1 MYFMTHKQGLFAGTP
16 CGSVLAVMCYDGK
29 TTVTPVRGELDWI
42 FQAIGIQRMQHTVTR
57 RAVAGREVKAGCTQ
71 KWVKWAPSHLLHD
84 AVNMTVY
91 FLTIFLVTDVDAGKG
106 EKKHLSLV
114 RRLCNSRILFAT
126 SPRSDYIS
134 LNALRHIFLISGSS
148 LLVWG
153 NDRWFIFSKCHNKN
167 FLISTLI
174 EVA

>member
-1 MYFMTHKQGLFAGTP
+1 
-16 CGSVLAVMCYDGK
+16 MCYDGK

-42 FQAIGIQRMQHTVTR
+42 FQAEGIQRMQRTVTR
-57 RAVAGREVKAGCTQ
+57 CAVAGREVKAGCTQ

-91 FLTIFLVTDVDAGKG
+91 FLTIFLVTDVDAGEG
-106 EKKHLSLV
+106 KKSICRSFVASATPRFCLRRVRALITYHLT
-114 RRLCNSRILFAT
+114 C
-126 SPRSDYIS
+126 SD
-134 LNALRHIFLISGSS
+134 IFLISESS

-153 NDRWFIFSKCHNKN
+153 NDGWFIFSKCHNKN
-167 FLISTLI
+167 FLILTLI